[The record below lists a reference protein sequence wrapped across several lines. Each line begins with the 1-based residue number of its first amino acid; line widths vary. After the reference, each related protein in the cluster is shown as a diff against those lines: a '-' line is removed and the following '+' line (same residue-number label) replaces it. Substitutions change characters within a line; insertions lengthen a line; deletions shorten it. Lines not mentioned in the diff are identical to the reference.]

1 MRDHAG
7 AVTRRSFLSVSAL
20 SVSALSVAAPAVAA
34 ASPWKAPGLEIYSL
48 RREMSKDLPGTLALI
63 RKMGITEVEVPG
75 YYGLT
80 AEEFGRALAK
90 AGLRPTALVG
100 QYDRLAKD
108 LAGLQREAKTL
119 GVEWVIFPWIPHD
132 AALKPDDVRR
142 ASREMNSWAKDLAA
156 AGLKFAY
163 HPHGYEFQP
172 TAQGTLFDL
181 LMAETDPA
189 RVFYQMDTFWIAEG
203 GQDCVQLLQ
212 RYSSRFRLMHLKDLR
227 KGATT
232 GGSSGQAPDA
242 DSVAVGAGCLDWPA
256 ILQAARRAGV
266 ESYYIEDE
274 TPAAITQIPSS
285 LDYLRKLAL

>member
-1 MRDHAG
+1 M
-7 AVTRRSFLSVSAL
+7 
-20 SVSALSVAAPAVAA
+20 AA

-48 RREMSKDLPGTLALI
+48 RREMGQDLAGTLALI
-63 RKMGITEVEVPG
+63 RKMGVTEVEVPG

-80 AEEFGRALAK
+80 PEEFGRALAK

-108 LAGLQREAKTL
+108 MAGLQREAKTL
-119 GVEWVIFPWIPHD
+119 GVEWVIFPWIPHE

-142 ASREMNSWAKDLAA
+142 ASREMNGWAEDLAGT
-156 AGLKFAY
+156 GLKFAY

-189 RVFYQMDTFWIAEG
+189 RVFYQMDTFWIAVP
-203 GQDCVQLLQ
+203 GQDCVQLLR
-212 RYSSRFRLMHLKDLR
+212 RYSNRFRLMHLKDLR
-227 KGATT
+227 KGAAT
-232 GGSSGQAPDA
+232 GDLTGHAPDVN
-242 DSVAVGAGCLDWPA
+242 SVAVGTGCLDWTA
-256 ILQAARRAGV
+256 ILRAAGRAGV

-274 TPAAITQIPSS
+274 SPAAITQIPNS
-285 LDYLRKLAL
+285 LDYLRRLAL